1 MSENKKPSEKL
12 INSIKNW
19 VFFDDKIRKLKDE
32 MKDLSQEKKNFE
44 EIVLDELSKMEED
57 VISITD
63 GKLRKTVIKTQS
75 ALKKEN
81 IQKTIFEFTKDE
93 QKTFDIIE
101 KIRISR
107 EVKEKV
113 NLKRTKDKDTFIKNP
128 AKEI

>member
-101 KIRISR
+101 KIMISR

>member
-1 MSENKKPSEKL
+1 
-12 INSIKNW
+12 
-19 VFFDDKIRKLKDE
+19 
-32 MKDLSQEKKNFE
+32 
-44 EIVLDELSKMEED
+44 MEED

-101 KIRISR
+101 KIMISR